1 MSVNS
6 KRSSILSRIEQER
19 VRQYDLAGSE
29 YDAKNSPNDWIA
41 ITSYYLAQETK
52 RATMLTPP
60 NSKDFERELVKA
72 AAVILASLEHIE
84 VMKERGHLS

>member
-1 MSVNS
+1 MSS

-19 VRQYDLAGSE
+19 IRQSDLAGSE

-60 NSKDFERELVKA
+60 NSDDFERELIKA
-72 AAVILASLEHIE
+72 AAVILAALEHIN
-84 VMKERGHLS
+84 VMKEHGHLS

>member
-1 MSVNS
+1 MSS

-19 VRQYDLAGSE
+19 IRQSDLAGSE

-60 NSKDFERELVKA
+60 NADDFERELIKA
-72 AAVILASLEHIE
+72 AAVILASLEHIN
-84 VMKERGHLS
+84 VMKEHGHLS